1 MTKAV
6 IPEAAPLAGALVR
19 RRGGRRSAVGQLVPL
34 VGPVIL
40 VVLWQLASGP
50 LIDPF
55 LLPSPTSV
63 AQGLLEL
70 WSDGTLQ
77 EATVV
82 SLGRIL
88 AGWLV
93 GAAFGI
99 PIGLLV
105 GYYRVA
111 RQLID
116 PFIHFFRF
124 VPAISLITLFILWL
138 GVGEASKIGL
148 IAYATGF
155 IVLVNTATGVGAIPA
170 DKLNAARILGASPR
184 QVFLWV
190 VAPATV
196 PYIFTGMRLAM
207 ATAFVVIVGAEII
220 AANAGLGYLVWT
232 SRLYFRVDWIF
243 GGVIVIGVL
252 GYATDR
258 LWGWIGRHAFGRFL
272 RHSINY

>member
-1 MTKAV
+1 MRAV
-6 IPEAAPLAGALVR
+6 IPEAAPLAGTQPPR
-19 RRGGRRSAVGQLVPL
+19 RARRSARAGWLVPL
-34 VGPVIL
+34 AGPLLVI
-40 VVLWQLASGP
+40 VAWQLASGP

-55 LLPSPTSV
+55 LLPPPSSV
-63 AQGLLEL
+63 AQGLVEL

-77 EATVV
+77 ESTLV

-93 GAAFGI
+93 GSLVGV
-99 PIGLLV
+99 PIGLAV
-105 GYYRVA
+105 GYFRLA
-111 RQLID
+111 RRLID

-155 IVLVNTATGVGAIPA
+155 IVLVNTATGVGAIPP

-184 QVFLWV
+184 QVFVWV

-196 PYIFTGMRLAM
+196 PYIFTGMRLGM

-220 AANAGLGYLVWT
+220 AANSGLGYLVWT

-243 GGVIVIGVL
+243 GGVIVIGIL
-252 GYATDR
+252 GYLTDR
-258 LWGWIGRHAFGRFL
+258 LWGWIGRHIFGRYL
-272 RHSINY
+272 RHSITY